1 MFEQTAT
8 FDRGDGL
15 TKAAANARL
24 PRVVLVLGFACLIA
38 ARIPTLWPHG
48 RLWAEEGVVYLA
60 SAWVDPWYQ
69 ALVTIHTGYINL
81 PASAATTLAV
91 HSVPLEFV
99 PLVTIFVALLLQVA
113 PACLLAVG
121 GIRWLDD
128 WRMLA
133 LALLLITVPP
143 YSEEV
148 WLNTITSQ
156 FHVMVALA
164 VILAAMP
171 GRGWVACLQ
180 GLVLLLAPLCGPG
193 GVMLFPLFVLR
204 AWLDRSPRRLVQ
216 IVLLLPGVLVQ
227 AGVILTHPEPAR
239 TVGTHLSVVLAAITG
254 KQILLPLLGPSDA
267 SALGQRLYAS
277 FVAGT
282 APVLAVL
289 APLAVFGGLG
299 WAAWHTRNA
308 ETRWLF
314 AAGMV
319 IMIVSYFG
327 ALTPEGP
334 LLLILVGGGNRYY
347 FAPAALT
354 GLVLL
359 GVAATGRGIVRYA
372 AMGMVAWLLA
382 IGVANYPHVEPMF
395 RHGPDW
401 RAEVA
406 KWRADPARPIAIWPN
421 SWTLHLRA

>member
-1 MFEQTAT
+1 V
-8 FDRGDGL
+8 GPV

-24 PRVVLVLGFACLIA
+24 PRVALVLGFACLIA
-38 ARIPTLWPHG
+38 VRIPTLWRHG

-60 SAWVDPWYQ
+60 SAWVDPWYR
-69 ALVTIHTGYINL
+69 ALVTIHTGYLNL

-91 HSVPLEFV
+91 HVVPLEFV

-113 PACLLAVG
+113 PACLLAVSD
-121 GIRWLDD
+121 IRWLGD

-133 LALLLITVPP
+133 LALLIIAVPP

-156 FHVMVALA
+156 FHIMLALA

-171 GRGWVACLQ
+171 GPGWVAWLQ
-180 GLVLLLAPLCGPG
+180 GLVLLFAPLCGPG

-204 AWLDRSPRRLVQ
+204 AWLDRSPRRLIQVL
-216 IVLLLPGVLVQ
+216 LLLPGVLVQ

-239 TVGTHLSVVLAAITG
+239 TVGTQLSLVLTAITG
-254 KQILLPLLGPSDA
+254 KQILLPLLGQTDA
-267 SALGQRLYAS
+267 SVLAQRLYAR

-282 APVLAVL
+282 VPVLAVL

-314 AAGMV
+314 GACMV
-319 IMIVSYFG
+319 LMLVSYFG
-327 ALTPEGP
+327 ALAPDGP
-334 LLLILVGGGNRYY
+334 ALLILVGGGNRYY

-359 GVAATGRGIVRYA
+359 GVAATGRGIIRYA

-382 IGVANYPHVEPMF
+382 VGVASYPHVEAWM

-406 KWRADPARPIAIWPN
+406 EWRADPTRPIAIWPDGW
-421 SWTLHLRA
+421 SLRLRGQ